1 MMIVDYYQDVEKCSL
16 RLPLLQR
23 PEKACAIK
31 HGSRSAKDLPR
42 LENVTVYV
50 LQGIGYGFAAAVQP
64 GPFQVYVIAQ
74 TLNNGW
80 RNTLLAAFAPLISDG
95 PIIALVLLVLS
106 QVPQWMQRFLYVA
119 SGLFV
124 LYLAVNAFIGWR
136 NFDPASVTAIPSRQQ
151 SLFRAAI
158 MNVLSPGPYIYWSLV
173 TGPILLTGWREAPI
187 NGSGFLVGFY
197 AAMILTLAGI
207 IVLFGTARHLG
218 PKVNRAMLGMSVI
231 ALACFGLYQLWLGI
245 SGRYAG

>member
-1 MMIVDYYQDVEKCSL
+1 MV
-16 RLPLLQR
+16 
-23 PEKACAIK
+23 
-31 HGSRSAKDLPR
+31 
-42 LENVTVYV
+42 VYV
-50 LQGIGYGFAAAVQP
+50 IQGIGYGFAAAVQP
-64 GPFQVYVIAQ
+64 GPFQTYIIAQ

-106 QVPQWMQRFLYVA
+106 QVPEWMQRFLYVA

-136 NFDPASVTAIPSRQQ
+136 NFGTAEVAAIPSSQQ
-151 SLFRAAI
+151 SLFKAAM

-173 TGPILLTGWREAPI
+173 TGPILLAGWRQAPAHGI
-187 NGSGFLVGFY
+187 CFLVGFY
-197 AAMILTLAGI
+197 LAMIASLGGI
-207 IVLFGTARHLG
+207 IILFGTARHLG
-218 PKVNRAMLGMSVI
+218 PKLNRAMLGLSVI

-245 SGRYAG
+245 SG